1 MSETKHDEI
10 RQAVREQYGQI
21 AESDGC
27 GCGSSCC
34 SAAPASADALSQA
47 LGYSANETGAVP
59 EGANLGLGC
68 GNPQA
73 IAALKA
79 GETVLDLGSGAGF
92 DCFLAARQVGD
103 DGRVIGVD
111 MTPAM
116 LSKARR
122 NAEQGGYGNVDFRL
136 GEIENLPVADGCVD
150 VIISNCVINL
160 SPNKPRVFAEAFRVL
175 KPGGRLAI
183 SDVVAFAELPDDIRR
198 DRALLTGCMAGASPI
213 SQVEAMLSDAG
224 FRQIRIAPK
233 DESKS
238 FIRDWAPGI
247 PITDYVVSATI
258 EAIKPVM
265 NPASVDIRPACA
277 EDFPAIMALLK
288 AAVLPTDDLNE
299 AMSGRFVVATAGDR
313 LVGVCGLEVFGE
325 AGLPRSLAV
334 ELEWRGN
341 GLGERLVAENER
353 RARDTGVRAL
363 YLLTTTAQA
372 YLQRLG
378 YEDVARDT
386 VPAAIAAHPQFRGLC
401 PASAKCMRKIL
412 A

>member
-21 AESDGC
+21 AERDDC

-34 SAAPASADALSQA
+34 GAAPASADALSQA
-47 LGYSANETGAVP
+47 LGYSADETGAVP

-73 IAALKA
+73 IAALQA

-92 DCFLAARQVGD
+92 DCFLAAKQVD
-103 DGRVIGVD
+103 DSGRVIGVD

-116 LSKARR
+116 LSKARH
-122 NAEQGGYGNVDFRL
+122 NAEQGGYRNVEFRL
-136 GEIENLPVADGCVD
+136 GEIENLPVADACVD
-150 VIISNCVINL
+150 IILSNCVINL

-183 SDVVAFAELPDDIRR
+183 SDVVAFAELPEDIRR
-198 DRALLTGCMAGASPI
+198 DMALLTGCMAGASPI
-213 SQVEAMLSDAG
+213 SEVEAMLRNAG

-258 EAIKPVM
+258 EAIKPLM
-265 NPASVDIRPACA
+265 KPSSIDMRSARA
-277 EDFPAIMALLK
+277 EDFPAIIALLK
-288 AAVLPTDDLNE
+288 ASRLPTDDLCE
-299 AMSGRFVVATAGDR
+299 ERVGHFVVATAEGS
-313 LVGVCGLEVFGE
+313 LVGVCGLEVFGD

-334 ELEWRGN
+334 EPAWRGS

-353 RARDTGVRAL
+353 RAHAAGLSAL
-363 YLLTTTAQA
+363 YLLTTTAQT

-378 YEDVARDT
+378 YEDVPRDV

-401 PASAKCMRKIL
+401 PASAKCMRKML